1 MLKEASFYSVFDA
14 DKNILSCALC
24 PRMCKIPQGEKGFC
38 GVRKNKDGKLYALTY
53 GKLSSVNLDPIEKK
67 PLYNFCPG
75 KEILSVGSA
84 GCNFTCPWCQNYGI
98 SRKGADDIQ
107 LRDADID
114 GLLSLAKTYNC
125 AGIAYTYNEPLINF
139 EFVRDCSELFHKNS
153 LKNVLVTN
161 GYINEKALASLLPF
175 IDAANIDIKFFRQ
188 ELYKKYCGG
197 NLGDV
202 MRAVEMFVKEGR
214 HIELT
219 LCVIPGLNDNENDFR
234 EMIDWI
240 WALSPAIPL
249 HISRYFPAYK
259 HKTPPTSL
267 KTLNKLR
274 DIAIKKLDFVY
285 QGNVSAPTG
294 TYCPS
299 CKTLLISRTGYHT
312 EIKALKGDSC
322 AACGA
327 VLPIVL

>member
-1 MLKEASFYSVFDA
+1 M
-14 DKNILSCALC
+14 
-24 PRMCKIPQGEKGFC
+24 KIPIFELERVQSIYENTVEYNLTESGFHP
-38 GVRKNKDGKLYALTY
+38 LT
-53 GKLSSVNLDPIEKK
+53 LSE
-67 PLYNFCPG
+67 
-75 KEILSVGSA
+75 
-84 GCNFTCPWCQNYGI
+84 
-98 SRKGADDIQ
+98 
-107 LRDADID
+107 
-114 GLLSLAKTYNC
+114 LLS
-125 AGIAYTYNEPLINF
+125 GEQIE
-139 EFVRDCSELFHKNS
+139 ELTSTVLGYGQTNGS
-153 LKNVLVTN
+153 VALRERIVALYDGQTIDNVLVTN

-188 ELYKKYCGG
+188 DLYKKYCGG

-202 MRAVEMFVKEGR
+202 MRTIEMFVKAGR

-219 LCVIPGLNDNENDFR
+219 LCVIPGLNDNENEFR

-259 HKTPPTSL
+259 HKAQPTSL
-267 KTLNKLR
+267 KMLNKLR

-285 QGNVSAPTG
+285 QGNVSGQTG

-299 CKTLLISRTGYHT
+299 CKTLLISRAGYHT